1 MLFCPVRRVGPRKGG
16 GSDEKARDTGATE
29 RHESKGRELRGIK
42 IRGRGMENA
51 SFEETRRRVHA
62 YLGT

>member
-1 MLFCPVRRVGPRKGG
+1 MLFRPVRRVGPRKGG
-16 GSDEKARDTGATE
+16 AVTKRRAILA